1 MAAKWQ
7 RFAKWIDGSFDGV
20 EAIKLVREIWKL
32 GEEEGYFSERGRLAA
47 DAVWV
52 AAGHSE

>member
-1 MAAKWQ
+1 MADKWQ
-7 RFAKWIDGSFDGV
+7 RFAKWIDGTISGV
-20 EAIKLVREIWKL
+20 EAIELVREIWKL
-32 GEEEGYFSERGRLAA
+32 GEVEGYLSERGRLAA